1 MIWKAYA
8 GRCIYHD
15 SSHDIHLQVHQ
26 NMLYRWLTL
35 GSDAIQTLINRRHPE
50 RPGLSYIQFLTLAAR
65 ITPAPSCL
73 LGLGGAGVAH
83 ALSPYLGT
91 HILDAIDNNHHIINI
106 CSRYFL
112 NQHINN
118 LNIIHQDAFSYV
130 QNTTA
135 SRYQHLMIDLFTA
148 TSFPENCNHVEF
160 FGHCRRLLLPEGVLA
175 VNLANRHEQWRIF
188 THIRTHFEHCTVSIP
203 VKGTQNIIIFAYKS
217 TSVQPLLSMLEKQGL
232 KQLTWDA
239 HWGYVLT
246 AG

>member
-1 MIWKAYA
+1 MIWKAFA

-35 GSDAIQTLINRRHPE
+35 GSDAIQTLVNRRHPE
-50 RPGLSYIQFLTLAAR
+50 RPGLSYIPLLSLAAR
-65 ITPAPSCL
+65 INPAPSCL

-91 HILDAIDNNHHIINI
+91 HRLDAIENNHHIINI

-112 NQHINN
+112 TQHINN

-130 QNTTA
+130 QNTPA
-135 SRYQHLMIDLFTA
+135 RYQHLMVDLFTA
-148 TSFPENCNHVEF
+148 TSFPENCNHVDF
-160 FGHCRRLLLPEGVLA
+160 FGHCRRRLLPGGVLA
-175 VNLANRHEQWRIF
+175 VNLANRHEQAHIF
-188 THIRTHFEHCTVSIP
+188 SHIRTHFEHCTVSIP
-203 VKGTQNIIIFAYKS
+203 VKGTQNIIILAYKNS
-217 TSVQPLLSMLEKQGL
+217 LIQPLLNMLETHSA

-246 AG
+246 TG